1 MVGSERI
8 SLDDT
13 VVDSVRRGRRDFRHG
28 LTEAGLTHDKLGH
41 FSLLWVKVHDILGY
55 FCILRGVSQVLRFSH
70 HTQEYEPASRV
81 FVTRYKGCPILNTTH
96 IRCPSLLSY
105 DCQKHSALFFQHP

>member
-1 MVGSERI
+1 VVGLERI

-55 FCILRGVSQVLRFSH
+55 FAYLRMVNQVLRFL
-70 HTQEYEPASRV
+70 HTQEGESGSTV
-81 FVTRYKGCPILNTTH
+81 FTYLRG
-96 IRCPSLLSY
+96 
-105 DCQKHSALFFQHP
+105 